1 MVVRRR
7 RAHVADV
14 ARHDAFTGHSWDQ
27 PVEEQQHSGVV
38 MHDLGNESLT
48 LLDLDQGFDRE
59 VDVLSIAD
67 IV

>member
-1 MVVRRR
+1 
-7 RAHVADV
+7 
-14 ARHDAFTGHSWDQ
+14 
-27 PVEEQQHSGVV
+27 